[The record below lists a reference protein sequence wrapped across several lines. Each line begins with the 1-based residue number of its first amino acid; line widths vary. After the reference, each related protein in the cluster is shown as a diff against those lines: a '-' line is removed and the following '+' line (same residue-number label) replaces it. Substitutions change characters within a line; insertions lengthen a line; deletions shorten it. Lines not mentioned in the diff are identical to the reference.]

1 MGYVVC
7 CWLAGVMITAQQ
19 TDSLPPAFLYN
30 KPGENAIQTTYLQM
44 HSYLQRLPGEGQ
56 GAMEGN
62 SLEND

>member
-1 MGYVVC
+1 
-7 CWLAGVMITAQQ
+7 MITAQQ